1 MNKPKADRTKI
12 KNKNM
17 GISISETAKAR
28 AQRVADVEEITLAE
42 LGRKA
47 IREYCERHER
57 QKKDGVLND

>member
-17 GISISETAKAR
+17 GISISETSKAR
-28 AQRVADVEEITLAE
+28 AQRIADAEEITLAE

-47 IREYCERHER
+47 IREYCDRYDE
-57 QKKDGVLND
+57 KKGVKVNG

>member
-17 GISISETAKAR
+17 GISISEMSKAR
-28 AQRVADVEEITLAE
+28 AQRIADAEEITLAE

-47 IREYCERHER
+47 IREYCDRYDE
-57 QKKDGVLND
+57 KKGVKANG

>member
-17 GISISETAKAR
+17 GISISEMSKAR
-28 AQRVADVEEITLAE
+28 AQRIADAEEITLAE

-47 IREYCERHER
+47 IREYCDRYDE
-57 QKKDGVLND
+57 KKGVKVNG

>member
-17 GISISETAKAR
+17 GISISEMSKAR
-28 AQRVADVEEITLAE
+28 AQRFADAEEITLAE

-47 IREYCERHER
+47 IREYCDRYDE
-57 QKKDGVLND
+57 KKGVKVNG

>member
-17 GISISETAKAR
+17 GISISEMSKAR
-28 AQRVADVEEITLAE
+28 AQRIADAEEITLAE

-47 IREYCERHER
+47 IREYCDRYDE
-57 QKKDGVLND
+57 